1 MSKEPKTKKQTVAK
15 APKLSRKVRHFGVD
29 LDGSTVRVVEVYEGQ
44 VVSYTTYQG
53 PDTAAALAQFM
64 AIKPVGAITLAWSAG
79 NIHVRRVVKPHLPEV
94 ALRAG
99 LSEVVDESL
108 PTPPGTT
115 MVAARTVLDAEG
127 NEHAAVAAVDNE
139 SVTQI
144 FATLGTA
151 GAPLVPTPLLFTVDG
166 LYLGLREST
175 ADLYLVLGGAIT
187 AARPLSAGGLSAVYS
202 KLAAEGEN
210 PLERFATVTRGGGR
224 LDPAAA
230 AFVDQY
236 ASSISDEVRRTSDFW
251 IRQALAVPSEIFVH
265 GPGAILPNLAG
276 KLLDAAFLARP
287 AAPVANVEVEA
298 IPRPERPAAHVALL
312 AALFEAQL
320 QPMAVLPDPMAA
332 VKGRKAKERRKKQR
346 TILAVSGAVLA
357 GLAALVM
364 PNRLAQG
371 SLEDAKSDQKKMD
384 EQILTLQPQL
394 KLAEQV
400 KAIKAAQ
407 LATTATEPAWNIVVQ
422 KVLAS
427 APLGAVVQYSG
438 LTLAKDASGITLAF
452 SVTITQVPDFN
463 PVALWLDNLTA
474 LGAIDARTPNIAKQA
489 SESTD
494 VQLVTSFTATLPLSG
509 EYLSERAVPV
519 AAPVPV
525 ATDSTTT
532 PTTAPA
538 TTPATDATA
547 PPAAGG

>member
-29 LDGSTVRVVEVYEGQ
+29 LDGSTVRVVEVFEGQ

-79 NIHVRRVVKPHLPEV
+79 NIHVRRVIKPNLPEV

-115 MVAARTVLDAEG
+115 MVAARTVFDAEG

-144 FATLGTA
+144 FATLGTG

-175 ADLYLVLGGAIT
+175 ADLSLVLGGAIT
-187 AARPLSAGGLSAVYS
+187 AARPLSAGGLASVYS

-230 AFVDQY
+230 AFVDSY

-251 IRQALAVPSEIFVH
+251 IRQGLAVPSEIFVH

-287 AAPVANVEVEA
+287 AAPVADVEVEA

-312 AALFEAQL
+312 AALFETQL

-332 VKGRKAKERRKKQR
+332 VRVRKAKERRKKQR
-346 TILAVSGAVLA
+346 TIVAVSVGAVA
-357 GLAALVM
+357 ALAALVM

-371 SLEDAKSDQKKMD
+371 SLDDANSAQKKMD
-384 EQILTLQPQL
+384 DRIVLL
-394 KLAEQV
+394 KPAVNLSEQV
-400 KAIKAAQ
+400 ALIKAAQ
-407 LATTATEPAWNIVVQ
+407 VSATATEAAWNLVVQ

-427 APLGAVVQYSG
+427 APPGAVVQYTG
-438 LTLAKDASGITLAF
+438 LTLTSNAKAIVVSF

-463 PVALWLDNLTA
+463 AVAAWLDNLAT
-474 LGAIDARTPNIAKQA
+474 LGAIDARTPSINKQA
-489 SESTD
+489 SETATN
-494 VQLVTSFTATLPLSG
+494 VQLVTSFTATLPLKG
-509 EYLSERAVPV
+509 EYLSERA
-519 AAPVPV
+519 AIA
-525 ATDSTTT
+525 T
-532 PTTAPA
+532 PTPPA
-538 TTPATDATA
+538 TTGTAA